1 MRQFIQVFNNLPI
14 VQKLLL
20 TSIIPI
26 IALVLLSLVTYESV
40 QTFSNDEE
48 QLNNI
53 YLVQRRAAEYM
64 RLIVDLETG
73 FRGYVLT
80 EQNSYLEYPYQF
92 VKERIVSVGD
102 SLEQAVGGR
111 EPQHKAIMQVQQRVK
126 QLIREKDQLI
136 EALAAGRPAD
146 ALDYIERGV
155 GRAHMM
161 EIRELMTRFDRL
173 EQDVLNEALMKLAQ
187 DRTSM
192 MRTILGGGTLT
203 LVLIIF
209 TLYLIAQSITGPLTT
224 LAKAVS
230 TVSGGMVPQVP
241 VLDRKDEIGNLTR
254 VMSAMSAQLSEH
266 IARVEK
272 SEAELRIVNQHL
284 AASESKYRSIVDHA
298 PLGIF
303 STKGTAMTFVN
314 RYNRVLA
321 GLNPDEEG
329 DPEAVRQSIHPE
341 DHDRVLNEFAK
352 AVEENRAYET
362 VFRFLHKDGTV
373 RKVLSRRIPIQNEHG
388 ETVMYQGF
396 NIDITALDQLQAQLI
411 RA

>member
-92 VKERIVSVGD
+92 AKERIVSVGD

-203 LVLIIF
+203 L
-209 TLYLIAQSITGPLTT
+209 
-224 LAKAVS
+224 
-230 TVSGGMVPQVP
+230 
-241 VLDRKDEIGNLTR
+241 
-254 VMSAMSAQLSEH
+254 
-266 IARVEK
+266 
-272 SEAELRIVNQHL
+272 
-284 AASESKYRSIVDHA
+284 
-298 PLGIF
+298 
-303 STKGTAMTFVN
+303 
-314 RYNRVLA
+314 
-321 GLNPDEEG
+321 
-329 DPEAVRQSIHPE
+329 
-341 DHDRVLNEFAK
+341 
-352 AVEENRAYET
+352 
-362 VFRFLHKDGTV
+362 
-373 RKVLSRRIPIQNEHG
+373 
-388 ETVMYQGF
+388 
-396 NIDITALDQLQAQLI
+396 
-411 RA
+411 